1 MSDLNKL
8 DDLKRLTWTVQ
19 TRLDEPG
26 FDTLVTR
33 ARHRRLRRRTVLASA
48 TLTAAVAATALVTT
62 DPLGARSL
70 DPAATTSPS
79 VNNPGPQTPPLR
91 SAQEVIHG
99 PSAAVIG
106 VLVGP
111 PGVAGMWG
119 SCFGNGADCQ
129 TVPFTRNAAGRMVT
143 GPVSRGFWLA
153 GGDHRYGVVLD
164 WSVPQA
170 TSFTAMIVSDTGQP
184 VETLTRADDTT
195 TVDGGEV
202 LMRDD
207 FGPVLVDPQRRT
219 LRRLTFS
226 GDLANA
232 WFGQVARD
240 ATGGIWLIGGPEQAD
255 GWLLHSTDGGR
266 SWSRTPLGVSEPR
279 RASFAVSS
287 DGRTVALAGDTRRPD
302 PSGSR
307 IRVSHDGGRTWSE
320 LPQRPFVS
328 AMAAFDDGT
337 VVLNTATDADPSAV
351 RTAYRIDPDLQR
363 HRITTAPAR
372 FSWLGSAG
380 DTLFGYSGNRLL
392 LSTDLGEHWTEE
404 SLR

>member
-1 MSDLNKL
+1 MSDL

-19 TRLDEPG
+19 TTLDEPG

-62 DPLGARSL
+62 DPLGTRSL
-70 DPAATTSPS
+70 DPATSTAPS

-91 SAQEVIHG
+91 SADEVIHG
-99 PSAAVIG
+99 PSAAAIG
-106 VLVGP
+106 LLVGH

-119 SCFGNGADCQ
+119 SCFDGGVDCQ

-170 TSFTAMIVSDTGQP
+170 SSFTAMIVSDTEQP
-184 VETLTRADDTT
+184 IETLTRADDTT
-195 TVDGGEV
+195 TVDDGEV

-207 FGPVLVDPQRRT
+207 AGPLLIDPQRRT
-219 LRRLTFS
+219 LRRLTFA
-226 GDLANA
+226 GDLTNA

-266 SWSRTPLGVSEPR
+266 SWSRTGLGVSEPQ
-279 RASFAVSS
+279 RASFAVSA
-287 DGRTVALAGDTRRPD
+287 DGRTVALAGDTQRPE
-302 PSGSR
+302 PFGSR
-307 IRVSHDGGRTWSE
+307 TRVSHDGGHTWSE

-328 AMAAFDDGT
+328 SMAAFDDGT
-337 VVLNTATDADPSAV
+337 VVLNTATAADPSAV
-351 RTAYRIDPDLQR
+351 TTPYRIDVNLHRQ
-363 HRITTAPAR
+363 RITTPGR
-372 FSWLGSAG
+372 FSGLGSAG
-380 DTLFGYSGNRLL
+380 DTLFGLSANRLL
-392 LSTDLGEHWTEE
+392 TSTDLGRHWTEQ